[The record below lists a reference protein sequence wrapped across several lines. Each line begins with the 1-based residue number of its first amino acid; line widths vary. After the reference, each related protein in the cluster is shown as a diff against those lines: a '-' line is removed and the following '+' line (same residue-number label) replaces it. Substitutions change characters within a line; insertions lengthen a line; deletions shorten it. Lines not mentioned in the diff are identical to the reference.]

1 MRTTVSEDNL
11 LLSSG
16 YELVLAD
23 SVEIILDE
31 NTYSPDITMSYRMG
45 DHNLNIYL
53 PLNPISPAHPEL
65 TMQDVTIDAAVLK
78 RTPVLLRAV
87 ISIVGE

>member
-1 MRTTVSEDNL
+1 MRTIVSEDNV

-16 YELVLAD
+16 YESVLSD

-53 PLNPISPAHPEL
+53 PLNLISPAHPEL
-65 TMQDVTIDAAVLK
+65 TMQNVTIDAAVLK
-78 RTPVLLRAV
+78 RTPVLPQAA
-87 ISIVGE
+87 ISIVGA